1 MTLSTLKNK
10 PPTGLRDMY
19 QRAEAVRIAR
29 ERADYNAEPLIEI
42 IRHRC
47 PDCSKPIDLP
57 MRGRDMNAAAI
68 AQTRKLAAMVRCD
81 TCCAFN
87 SGRSQVAA
95 RLRKIDEIIFRH
107 AAKLDAYRARI
118 DRTDDDAEQHE
129 LRKALIDSEA
139 IIANAWQ
146 DATDAKRDGAKL
158 EDGFQKYIARTKA
171 SIAPHFQ
178 VVGTQQPPATPDDDD
193 VDF

>member
-68 AQTRKLAAMVRCD
+68 AQTRKLAGMVRCE

-87 SGRSQVAA
+87 SGRAQVAA
-95 RLRKIDEIIFRH
+95 RLRKIDAIIFRH
-107 AAKLDAYRARI
+107 AGKLDNYRAKI
-118 DRTDDDAEQHE
+118 DRTDDAAEQHE
-129 LRKALIDSEA
+129 LRKGLLDSEA

-146 DATDAKRDGAKL
+146 DGEDAKRDGAKL
-158 EDGFQKYIARTKA
+158 EDGFQKYITRTKA
-171 SIAPHFQ
+171 AIPA
-178 VVGTQQPPATPDDDD
+178 TQQPPATPDDDD